1 MKDPSKSLDF
11 IAQTKDDFLNWTD
24 GLRVVLSDKVEN
36 PETLDDLK
44 TLTNLELRFVYFC
57 LITYTRIRLLE
68 LEGIE
73 IPNEAPE
80 IPPPPDN
87 LNFCTA

>member
-44 TLTNLELRFVYFC
+44 TLTTLELRYVK
-57 LITYTRIRLLE
+57 LL
-68 LEGIE
+68 
-73 IPNEAPE
+73 
-80 IPPPPDN
+80 
-87 LNFCTA
+87 